1 MKIGS
6 GCGRLLGAIAVV
18 MGMVALPAT
27 AQERVVTDG
36 AVSAGVVTADDYAR
50 AERLVGYM
58 ATPLVDHAVEQV
70 TWLDDSHFWY
80 RDHDARGDR
89 FLQVDAGSGV
99 ATPAVDTGRLAAALA
114 RASGKP
120 VDAHKLPLTRYRVAS
135 DGGFEL
141 TVGKVDYRCDPAFKG
156 CTEVARVGGEEPGV
170 RSPDGRSEAFVRD
183 WNLWLRDVASG
194 QETQLTRDGS
204 TDFGYATDNA
214 GWIHS
219 DRAIVVWSPDS
230 RRIATFQQDQRRTG
244 SMTLVSTNVGHPR
257 VETWK
262 YPLVGDQDVTLIERV
277 IVELPA
283 ATGAQ
288 ARVLRLK
295 TPPDQH
301 RSTLCDDVS
310 CDGGWEDVQW
320 APDGRTLAYVASSR
334 DHKQAWL
341 RVADAES
348 GAVREVLHESVPTY
362 FESGN
367 GAVDWRYLPGSN
379 EVLWFSERNDWG
391 NLYLYDLASGKLKHA
406 VTTGSGNV
414 TQVLRVDPAS
424 RTVWFRGVGREDPSG
439 QRWDPYFQAF
449 YKVSLD
455 GGTPVLLTPEIAD
468 HTVSL
473 SPGGRWF
480 VDAYSTPT
488 TPPVTLLR
496 RADDGGIVATLAR
509 ADISRLKAA
518 GWTPPVPIKV
528 KARDGR
534 TDLYGLLFKPSN
546 FDPGKTYPVVDY
558 IYPGPQTGSV
568 GSRSFSAARR
578 DHQALAELGFIVVAI
593 DGMGTPWRS
602 KSFHDAF
609 DGDIGD
615 NTLPDQV
622 AALHELARRHPWI
635 DLDRVGVWGHSG
647 GGYATADAMF
657 TYPDLFKVGISESG
671 NHDNRNYEDDWA
683 EKWQGLEARRK
694 DGSSNYDAQA
704 NPARAANLKGHLLLA
719 HGLMDDN
726 VPPSNTLL
734 VVDAL
739 VKANKDFDLV
749 VFPNARHG
757 YGVDAPYMMRRRWDY
772 FVRWLAGAQPPAQ
785 FKMSPPED

>member
-1 MKIGS
+1 MAMAYRGLWMGRID
-6 GCGRLLGAIAVV
+6 GCGLCLTASVLGLLLSAP
-18 MGMVALPAT
+18 AL
-27 AQERVVTDG
+27 AQTG
-36 AVSAGVVTADDYAR
+36 IVTADDYAR
-50 AERLVGYM
+50 AERLVGYN
-58 ATPLVDHAVEQV
+58 ANPLVDHAVTRV
-70 TWLDDSHFWY
+70 TWLDATHFWY
-80 RDHDARGDR
+80 RDHDANGDR
-89 FLQVDAGSGV
+89 FLTFDTDTGK
-99 ATPAVDTGRLAAALA
+99 ATPILDTGKLAVALA

-120 VDAHKLPLTRYRVAS
+120 VDATKLPLTDYRVAD
-135 DGGFEL
+135 DGGFAL
-141 TVGKVDYRCDPAFKG
+141 TVRDTHYRCDPLLKSCVA
-156 CTEVARVGGEEPGV
+156 VARRGGKEPGV
-170 RSPDGRSEAFVRD
+170 LSPDKRSEAFVRD

-194 QETQLTRDGS
+194 RETPLTHDGA

-219 DRAIVVWSPDS
+219 DRAILVWSPDS
-230 RRIATFQQDQRRTG
+230 KKIATFQQDQRKTG
-244 SMTLVSTNVGHPR
+244 SMTLVGTSVGHPT

-262 YPLVGDQDVTLIERV
+262 YPLVGDKNVTLIERV
-277 IVELPA
+277 VIDVPD
-283 ATGAQ
+283 
-288 ARVLRLK
+288 ARVTRLK
-295 TPPDQH
+295 MPPDQH

-320 APDGRTLAYVASSR
+320 AADGRSLAFVSSSR

-341 RVADAES
+341 RVADAS
-348 GAVREVLHESVPTY
+348 TGEVHDVLQESVSTY

-367 GAVDWRYLPGSN
+367 GAVNWRYLPQSK

-391 NLYLYDLASGKLKHA
+391 NLYLYDLTSGKLKHA

-414 TQVLRVDPAS
+414 TEVLRVDPAS
-424 RTVWFRGVGREDPSG
+424 RVLWFRGVGREAG
-439 QRWDPYFQAF
+439 RDPYDQAF
-449 YKVSLD
+449 YRISLD
-455 GGTPVLLTPEIAD
+455 GGAPTLLTPEDAD
-468 HTVSL
+468 HTVTL
-473 SPGGRWF
+473 SPDGRLF

-488 TPPVTLLR
+488 TPPVTLVR
-496 RADDGGIVATLAR
+496 SADDGVAR
-509 ADISRLKAA
+509 ATVAHADITRLQAA
-518 GWTPPVPIKV
+518 GWTPPTPITV

-534 TDLYGLLFKPSN
+534 TDLYGLMFKPSH
-546 FDPGKTYPVVDY
+546 FDAHGKYPIVDY

-568 GSRSFSAARR
+568 GSRSFSAARV
-578 DHQALAELGFIVVAI
+578 DHQALAELGFVVVAI

-609 DGDIGD
+609 GADIGD

-622 AALHELARRHPWI
+622 AALRQLGRRYPWI
-635 DLDRVGVWGHSG
+635 DLARVGVWGHSG

-657 TYPDLFKVGISESG
+657 TYPDLFKVGVSESG

-683 EKWQGLEARRK
+683 EKWQGLETVRK

-704 NPARAANLKGHLLLA
+704 NERRAANLKGHLLLA

-749 VFPNARHG
+749 VFPNAHHG
-757 YGVDAPYMMRRRWDY
+757 YGEDAPYMMRRRWDY
-772 FVRWLAGAQPPAQ
+772 FVRWLRGAQPPTQ
-785 FKMSPPED
+785 YRMSPPRN

>member
-1 MKIGS
+1 MKKDV
-6 GCGRLLGAIAVV
+6 GCGRLFGMIALGLLAAP
-18 MGMVALPAT
+18 ALAQT
-27 AQERVVTDG
+27 ASL
-36 AVSAGVVTADDYAR
+36 SAADYAR
-50 AERLVGYM
+50 AERLVGYH
-58 ATPLVDHAVEQV
+58 ANPLVDHAVTAV
-70 TWLDDSHFWY
+70 TWLDATHFWY
-80 RDHDARGDR
+80 RDHAADGDR
-89 FLQVDAGSGV
+89 FLQMDATSGKASPSFDAGK
-99 ATPAVDTGRLAAALA
+99 LAAALA
-114 RASGKP
+114 KTSGKP
-120 VDAHKLPLTRYRVAS
+120 VDASKLPLTQYRVRE

-141 TVGKVDYRCDPAFKG
+141 TVAGKAYRCDPQLAR
-156 CTEVARVGGEEPGV
+156 CTLVATRGGSEPGV
-170 RSPDGRSEAFVRD
+170 RSPDGGNEAFVRD

-194 QETQLTRDGS
+194 RETQLTRDGS
-204 TDFGYATDNA
+204 TDYGYATDNA

-219 DRAIVVWSPDS
+219 DRAILVWSPDS
-230 RRIATFQQDQRRTG
+230 KKIATFQQDQRRTG
-244 SMTLVSTNVGHPR
+244 SMTLVSTNVGHPK

-262 YPLVGDQDVTLIERV
+262 YPLVGDADVTMIERV
-277 IVELPA
+277 VIDLPSAQDTA
-283 ATGAQ
+283 AH
-288 ARVLRLK
+288 VVRLK
-295 TPPDQH
+295 MPPDQH

-320 APDGRTLAYVASSR
+320 APDGRTLAFVSSSR

-341 RVADAES
+341 RVADTTT

-367 GAVDWRYLPGSN
+367 GAVNWRYLPQSG

-391 NLYLYDLASGKLKHA
+391 NLYLYDLASGKPKHA

-414 TQVLRVDPAS
+414 TEVLRVDPAT
-424 RTVWFRGVGREDPSG
+424 RTLWFRGVGREPG
-439 QRWDPYFQAF
+439 GHWDPYYQAF

-455 GGTPVLLTPEIAD
+455 GAAPQLLTPEIAD
-468 HTVSL
+468 HKVAL
-473 SPGGRWF
+473 SPDGRYF
-480 VDAYSTPT
+480 VDAYSTPAA
-488 TPPVTLLR
+488 PPVTVLR
-496 RADDGGIVATLAR
+496 RADDGGTIATVAK
-509 ADISRLKAA
+509 ADITRLQAA
-518 GWTPPVPIKV
+518 GWTPPTPITV

-534 TDLYGLLFKPSN
+534 TDLYGLMFKPSR
-546 FDPGKTYPVVDY
+546 FDPSKKYPIVDY

-568 GSRSFSAARR
+568 GSRSFSAARV

-593 DGMGTPWRS
+593 DGLGTPWRS

-609 DGDIGD
+609 GGDIGD

-622 AALHELARRHPWI
+622 AALRELGKRYAWI

-657 TYPDLFKVGISESG
+657 TYPDVFKVGISESG

-683 EKWQGLEARRK
+683 EKWQGLETKGK
-694 DGSSNYDAQA
+694 DGTGNYDAQA
-704 NPARAANLKGHLLLA
+704 NQDRAANLKGHLLLA

-749 VFPNARHG
+749 VFPNAHHG

-772 FVRWLAGAQPPAQ
+772 FVRWLLGAQPPAQ
-785 FKMSPPED
+785 YKMTPPGD